1 MSKVLL
7 FCITLVF
14 TGCVSVPIPPI
25 GDRVGELGNLKL
37 SVKVSYEPKSSP
49 ERPPSDSMQFAW
61 EQFGLT
67 QPKLLKDK

>member
-1 MSKVLL
+1 MRTLIIISLL
-7 FCITLVF
+7 LS
-14 TGCVSVPIPPI
+14 GCVSIPIPPI
-25 GDRVGELGNLKL
+25 GNRVGELGSLNL
-37 SVKVSYEPKSSP
+37 SVKVAYEPKSSP

>member
-1 MSKVLL
+1 MKFILCILL
-7 FCITLVF
+7 FFLS
-14 TGCVSVPIPPI
+14 GCVTVPIPPI

-37 SVKVSYEPKSSP
+37 SLKVAYEPKSSP

-67 QPKLLKDK
+67 KPKLLKDK